1 MSKLFN
7 RMAVI
12 GLAIFGQSAV
22 QAHNADDPLP
32 SVIHF
37 VTAPDHLGFIV
48 LSVALLCAVG
58 LRLQKTVKTIV
69 TKK

>member
-22 QAHNADDPLP
+22 QAHNTDGTLS

-37 VTAPDHLGFIV
+37 LSAPDHLGFIV
-48 LSVALLCAVG
+48 LSVALLCTVTM
-58 LRLQKTVKTIV
+58 RLQKTVKTIV

>member
-22 QAHNADDPLP
+22 QAHNTDGTLS
-32 SVIHF
+32 SVVHF
-37 VTAPDHLGFIV
+37 LTAPDHLGFIL
-48 LSVALLCAVG
+48 LSVALLCAVTM
-58 LRLQKTVKTIV
+58 RLQKTVKTIV

>member
-22 QAHNADDPLP
+22 QAHNTDGTLS
-32 SVIHF
+32 SVVHF
-37 VTAPDHLGFIV
+37 LTAPDHLGFIV
-48 LSVALLCAVG
+48 LSVALLCAVTM
-58 LRLQKTVKTIV
+58 RLQKTVKTIV

>member
-22 QAHNADDPLP
+22 QAHNTDGTLS
-32 SVIHF
+32 SVVHF

-48 LSVALLCAVG
+48 LSVALLCAVTM
-58 LRLQKTVKTIV
+58 RLQKTVKTII